1 MKLEALH
8 NAVIVQPVELEETFH
23 GSIIVPDMGDELNK
37 TGKVVAVGEG
47 HHTTSGTFVPTQ
59 LKEGDIVVLPTM
71 GFTRFEY
78 EGEEYFIGPENQ
90 VLARIKSTTTPVEEI
105 LEQVELTEED
115 KKALTNE

>member
-8 NAVIVQPVELEETFH
+8 NAVIVQPVELEETLH

-47 HHTTSGTFVPTQ
+47 HYTTSGTFVSTQ

-90 VLARIKSTTTPVEEI
+90 VLARVKRQVNVDEI
-105 LEQVELTEED
+105 LDQTELTEED
-115 KKALTNE
+115 KKALINE